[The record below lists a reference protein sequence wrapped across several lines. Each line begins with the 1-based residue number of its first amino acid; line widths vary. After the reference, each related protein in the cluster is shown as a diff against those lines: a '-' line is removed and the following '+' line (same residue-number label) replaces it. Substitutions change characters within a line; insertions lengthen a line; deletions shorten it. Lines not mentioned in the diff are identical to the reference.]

1 MKTLL
6 AIETSCDETGI
17 SIIKAQGNFE
27 VFSMEVLADNLLSQ
41 IDAHKEYGGVYP
53 TVARREHA
61 HNIIPLLIKTLDDAG
76 MLKQTQNSS
85 LTTQQKNKIN
95 TILEREPE
103 LAKTLIHFLETHT
116 SPNIDAIAVTHG
128 PGLAPA
134 LWIGVNVASA
144 LAIAWDKPLVP
155 VNHMEGHA
163 LSALL
168 KSKDKKHYNL
178 APIQLPALALLISGG
193 HTEIDLIQK
202 NGVYKTLGSTLDDAV
217 GEAFDKVARLLDLPY
232 PGGPHIDKLAT
243 EAKKENLPRDFTL
256 PRPMLRH
263 DNLDF
268 SFSGLKTA
276 VLMITKRNNP
286 LTDIQK
292 KQLAREFVD
301 ASAEVLAQK
310 LLRAIKETQARTIL
324 IGGGVSASTNIHQHI
339 TDVIAREYPNITIHK
354 PHLSLTGDNALM
366 IATAGYFQF
375 QSGNTCKPEEL
386 RAETN
391 LSLESTSQDCS

>member
-17 SIIKAQGNFE
+17 SIIKADGNFE
-27 VFSMEVLADNLLSQ
+27 DFSMEVLADNLLSQ

-61 HNIIPLLIKTLDDAG
+61 TNITPLLIKTLDDAG
-76 MLKQTQNSS
+76 ELTQTEATNLTEKQR
-85 LTTQQKNKIN
+85 NKIN
-95 TILEREPE
+95 AVLEREPE
-103 LAKTLIHFLETHT
+103 LAKTLIHFLETHIP
-116 SPNIDAIAVTHG
+116 PNIDAIAVTYG

-144 LAIAWDKPLVP
+144 LAIGWNKPLVP

-168 KSKDKKHYNL
+168 KSTDKKHYTF

-193 HTEIDLIQK
+193 HTEIDIMQK
-202 NGVYKTLGSTLDDAV
+202 NGVYKTLGNTLDDAV

-232 PGGPHIDKLAT
+232 PGGPHIDKLASQ
-243 EAKKENLPRDFTL
+243 AKEENLPRTFTL
-256 PRPMLRH
+256 PRPMIHH

-286 LTDIQK
+286 LTDTQK

-310 LLRAIKETQARTIL
+310 LLRAIEETQAKTLL
-324 IGGGVSASTNIHQHI
+324 IGGGVSASVNIHQHI
-339 TDVIAREYPNITIHK
+339 SDVISQEYPHIKIYK
-354 PHLSLTGDNALM
+354 PDLSLTGDNALM

-375 QSGNTCKPEEL
+375 QSGTVCNPEEL
-386 RAETN
+386 KAQSN
-391 LSLESTSQDCS
+391 LSLESSSQACS